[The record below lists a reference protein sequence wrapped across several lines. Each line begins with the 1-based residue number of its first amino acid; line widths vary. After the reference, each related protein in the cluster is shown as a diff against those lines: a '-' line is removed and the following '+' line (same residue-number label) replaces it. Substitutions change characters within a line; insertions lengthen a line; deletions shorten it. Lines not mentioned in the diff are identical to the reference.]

1 MAVPHLSA
9 VRLMRMSFSVVF
21 PLWIVPLWP
30 TPLWY
35 VLEDQLHGVID
46 GLNIPSSIHLPHSEN
61 KLLRHMPS
69 SSPCANQYEIRW
81 TVYFHPR
88 RFIKTLF
95 LPSLHFD
102 YKSNVEWLSL
112 PFLVK
117 LAYFFLLLLLAK
129 QIDSLKSSCSLFDFS
144 IECNC
149 SKGKL
154 LITYLE
160 QWGSVFDWEA
170 FTTKNKSEFQKLL
183 NWKVPSNGPM

>member
-30 TPLWY
+30 TPLVGCAGGSAPWGHRWA
-35 VLEDQLHGVID
+35 EH
-46 GLNIPSSIHLPHSEN
+46 SIFYTFATLSE

-88 RFIKTLF
+88 RSIKTLF

-117 LAYFFLLLLLAK
+117 FAYFFLLLLLAK

-149 SKGKL
+149 SKGQL